1 MALYQEEDVGNIV
14 SLEHVNVQVSD
25 QPTAILFYV
34 VGMGFTRDPY
44 LTVGLNNMWI
54 NVGEQQLHLPT
65 RPAQVIDGAIGIVV
79 PDLTAL
85 ETRLKSVAEALEAS
99 RFAFAR
105 KLDHL
110 EVTCPWGNRYRCYEP
125 RPEFGDVVLGIPY
138 VEFRVKPGSA
148 ASIVR
153 FYQTVFRAP
162 GTVDDS
168 VANCVGRV
176 QIGRFQ
182 SLVFRES
189 EPPLAAYDGHHI
201 AIYVANFSGP
211 YEFLQSRGLVSEGVR
226 DHQFRFQKIIDPS
239 SGETLFLLEHEVRS
253 LHHPLYQR
261 PFVNRNPAQSQRA
274 YQHGWDALVPF
285 ART

>member
-1 MALYQEEDVGNIV
+1 MRA
-14 SLEHVNVQVSD
+14 
-25 QPTAILFYV
+25 AAA
-34 VGMGFTRDPY
+34 R
-44 LTVGLNNMWI
+44 
-54 NVGEQQLHLPT
+54 
-65 RPAQVIDGAIGIVV
+65 A
-79 PDLTAL
+79 
-85 ETRLKSVAEALEAS
+85 AS
-99 RFAFAR
+99 RRGSSTRIFLPAAQGSAASTSGTR
-105 KLDHL
+105 
-110 EVTCPWGNRYRCYEP
+110 
-125 RPEFGDVVLGIPY
+125 VVLPAPGGATRTAALPARNAP
-138 VEFRVKPGSA
+138 VSSGSA

-168 VANCVGRV
+168 AANCVGRV